1 MGGAMMG
8 LMLATQRASVLGLP
22 TGRRVGRQAV
32 SPRLADG
39 AGEVARKSLHV
50 RAGCDGGAVRQMGQ
64 AGGCV
69 EGSRRG

>member
-8 LMLATQRASVLGLP
+8 LMLATQRAFVQGLP

-39 AGEVARKSLHV
+39 GWRGGTQERSRK
-50 RAGCDGGAVRQMGQ
+50 GGV
-64 AGGCV
+64 
-69 EGSRRG
+69 